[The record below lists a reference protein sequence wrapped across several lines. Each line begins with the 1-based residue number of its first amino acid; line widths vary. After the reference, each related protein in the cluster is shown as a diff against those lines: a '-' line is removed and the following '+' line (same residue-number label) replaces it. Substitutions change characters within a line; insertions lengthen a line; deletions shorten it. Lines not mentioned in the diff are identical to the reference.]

1 MTSTIGVKK
10 IQYPNGTDILTL
22 DSSGSVAIA
31 DSATVG
37 GILSVTG
44 DLTVDT
50 NTFHVDASNNRVGIG
65 TTSPDQ
71 PLHIQS
77 SGDAQAIMKTSG
89 ATNYSMSIY
98 ENSADNIHNWGVGR
112 WHDGRFVISHKN
124 STGSWSNAGVNER
137 FVIETTQGAI
147 TMPAQPGFMQ
157 KEQPNVS
164 AGNKVVGGVTDHNNG
179 NHFNTSTGVFTAPIA
194 GRYLFTAGILTNAAN
209 SRMEIFVRKNGSN
222 SIAGNEV
229 TGSGSNYGSPT
240 VTIIYSLAANDTVD
254 LYLSSG
260 TMYSGHPSNYFSGC
274 LLG

>member
-1 MTSTIGVKK
+1 MTSKIGVKK

-22 DSSGSVAIA
+22 DSSGSIAI
-31 DSATVG
+31 G
-37 GILSVTG
+37 GILDVTG

-50 NTFHVDASNNRVGIG
+50 NTFHVDTSNNRVGIG

-137 FVIETTQGAI
+137 FVIETTQGAV
-147 TMPAQPGFMQ
+147 TMPAQPSFMQ
-157 KEQPNVS
+157 KEQPVVS
-164 AGNKVVGGVTDHNNG
+164 AGNIVKAGVNDHNNG
-179 NHFNTSTGVFTAPIA
+179 NHYNTTTGIFTAPIA
-194 GRYLFTAGILTNAAN
+194 GRYLFTAGILTNASN

-222 SIAGNEV
+222 YIAGNEV
-229 TGSGSNYGSPT
+229 TGSVNYGSPT
-240 VTIIYSLAANDTVD
+240 IAVIINLAANDTTD

-260 TMYSGHPSNYFSGC
+260 TMYDGHPQNYFSGY

>member
-1 MTSTIGVKK
+1 MTSKIGVKK

-22 DSSGSVAIA
+22 DSSGSLAIT
-31 DSATVG
+31 S
-37 GILSVTG
+37 

-50 NTFHVDASNNRVGIG
+50 NTLHVDASNNRVGIG

-137 FVIETTQGAI
+137 FVIETTQGAV
-147 TMPAQPGFMQ
+147 TMPAQPGFLAKISGSYPDMNIATV
-157 KEQPNVS
+157 PFNHAVF
-164 AGNKVVGGVTDHNNG
+164 NNG
-179 NHFNTSTGVFTAPIA
+179 GHYNTSNYRFTAPIA
-194 GRYLFTAGILTNAAN
+194 GNYYL
-209 SRMEIFVRKNGSN
+209 SYSVRVNHTTSGHIIHPCFQINGSN
-222 SIAGNEV
+222 DATSLTIHKNDT
-229 TGSGSNYGSPT
+229 TGQYMHTSFSYVRNLSASDYVT
-240 VTIIYSLAANDTVD
+240 VTMSNGTNGG
-254 LYLSSG
+254 G
-260 TMYSGHPSNYFSGC
+260 TMQDNQCSFSGF
-274 LLG
+274 LAF